1 MYNDKLKT
9 YKKNKNL
16 DKIMSNNSNLVNFKI
31 YNDEL
36 KDEINDIYII
46 TILLIV
52 LLKYIYTR
60 YR

>member
-36 KDEINDIYII
+36 KNEINDIYNYNIQI
-46 TILLIV
+46 VFLIK
-52 LLKYIYTR
+52 LI
-60 YR
+60 